1 MQPRSFLC
9 LAGLSLLLGYRPAAP
24 LPLTIH
30 FSFFVGQQ
38 PLRLSTA
45 SYKNPFAEPFSIDQ
59 YKYYISEIYLSGL
72 DGVEQK
78 VLAAPH
84 LVDAADTSTLTLHLT
99 SDIAPVTGIRFNI
112 GVDSEAT
119 TGGVHTGDLDPM
131 LGMFW
136 TWNTGYIFA
145 RLEGRSDSAR
155 TAGHRFTWD
164 VGGYRPG
171 ANATRGIVLSL
182 SATGRPA
189 GSTRP
194 TSLTRPTSPCIIEL
208 RANLLRWFDGKHPIR
223 LSQSPNCHQPGAL
236 AMQLA
241 DNYSTMFS
249 IVP

>member
-1 MQPRSFLC
+1 MLYLFGFVLI
-9 LAGLSLLLGYRPAAP
+9 LGYRPVASF
-24 LPLTIH
+24 PLTIH
-30 FSFFVGQQ
+30 FSFFVGEQ

-45 SYKNPFAEPFSIDQ
+45 SYKNPFGEPFSVDQ
-59 YKYYISEIYLSGL
+59 YKYYISQIDVSGP

-78 VLAAPH
+78 VLTSPH

-99 SDIAPVTGIRFNI
+99 TGIAPVTSIRFDI
-112 GVDSEAT
+112 GVDSSAVSS
-119 TGGVHTGDLDPM
+119 GVPTGDLDPM

-145 RLEGRSDSAR
+145 RLEGRSDSAH

-171 ANATRGIVLSL
+171 VEASREIVLPL
-182 SATGRPA
+182 GA
-189 GSTRP
+189 GPRT
-194 TSLTRPTSPCIIEL
+194 IGI
-208 RANLLRWFDGKHPIR
+208 RANLLRWFDGKHPTH
-223 LSQSPNCHQPGAL
+223 LSQSPNCHQPGTL